1 MLNFFNNIKKKD
13 DNDNDDDVK
22 EHYMVSYKPGGEFDL
37 VSFIL
42 FGLVIFFTLV
52 GLVFSGYE
60 WWQQKKQQKLI
71 KTNNVVNGSVPVL
84 PTVSTAPAVSAA
96 PAVPVVPVVPVVPI
110 RTG

>member
-1 MLNFFNNIKKKD
+1 LGNKENTFNTTNFFNNIKKKD

-52 GLVFSGYE
+52 AIAVGAYE
-60 WWQQKKQQKLI
+60 VWQQR
-71 KTNNVVNGSVPVL
+71 KTNNVVNS
-84 PTVSTAPAVSAA
+84 
-96 PAVPVVPVVPVVPI
+96 
-110 RTG
+110 